1 MTKYDKFLII
11 LVLIIS
17 IVSIII
23 IGKATS
29 NYDTTY
35 AEIYVDGNLYKKYS
49 LDKDLKEVVTI
60 ESEHGKNIIEIE
72 GYNVRMIDSS
82 CINKLCIKQGIIHKQ
97 GQLLVCLPNKVV
109 VQIIGKNSSSDLD
122 TISY

>member
-1 MTKYDKFLII
+1 MTKCDKFLII
-11 LVLIIS
+11 LVLIVS
-17 IVSIII
+17 IISIII

-49 LDKDLKEVVTI
+49 LDKNLNEVVTI
-60 ESEHGKNIIEIE
+60 ETKHGKNIIEIE
-72 GYNVRMIDSS
+72 GYNVRMIESS
-82 CINKLCIKQGIIHKQ
+82 CINKLCIKQGTIHKQ
-97 GQLLVCLPNKVV
+97 GQLIVCLPNKVV